1 MARALAAALSALLM
15 WLAFPP
21 VDFGVLVF
29 VAPVPMLWALRTTSS
44 AWRGAG
50 LGVLFG
56 AAFFG
61 ATLSWLRVLGVVAW
75 IPLVLVMAIGAGL
88 CALVIAAAREWTP
101 WRWWIAVGGAWA
113 LWEFL
118 RARWPF
124 GGFPWGSTGYPIGTM
139 SWPRGSA
146 QWIGASGWSV
156 VVVVV
161 AAGIV
166 LLVTDREWE
175 PLRLGGS
182 VVIGL
187 TLLGA
192 VFAPSANGPEV
203 RVAVVQ
209 GDSPCPRVH
218 CPGEREIILDWH
230 LDLTRSIPAG
240 SADLIVWGE
249 NSFGGAVTP
258 TFNEDV
264 RAAMSAEAVRIG
276 AYLLVSGTR
285 SAGPDHFDNVNI
297 VFDPQGR
304 IVGEYMKRHPV
315 PFGEYVPFRW
325 LTGWI
330 PQLDRVPRDMTRG
343 DEAVVFPVAG
353 GDGAGVFGS
362 VISFEGAFSRMLR
375 GGVVAGAQMM
385 VVPTNEASFDEGPA
399 SDQLLGM
406 VRMSAASLGVDVVV
420 AAITGKSALIRA
432 DGSIV
437 ASTGL
442 FEQAILTGS
451 VALHQGRRTLY
462 AVAGDWL
469 QLTAIAGLAVVAIGT
484 VGLRLPGRRDGEGYE
499 DEDEA

>member
-1 MARALAAALSALLM
+1 MARILAAVLSAVLM

-29 VAPVPMLWALRTTSS
+29 VAPVPLLWALRTASS

-50 LGVLFG
+50 TGLVFGVV
-56 AAFFG
+56 FFG

-75 IPLVLVMAIGAGL
+75 IPLVVVMAVGAGL

-101 WRWWIAVGGAWA
+101 WRWWIVAGGAWA

-139 SWPRGSA
+139 AWPRGSA

-156 VVVVV
+156 IVVAV

-166 LLVTDREWE
+166 LAVTEREWR
-175 PLRLGGS
+175 PLRSAGAAVVALS
-182 VVIGL
+182 V
-187 TLLGA
+187 LGA
-192 VFAPSANGPEV
+192 LFAPSPSGPEI
-203 RVAVVQ
+203 RVAIVQ

-218 CPGEREIILDWH
+218 CEGEREIIYNWH

-240 SADLIVWGE
+240 SADLVVWGE
-249 NSFGGAVTP
+249 NSFGGAFTP
-258 TFNEDV
+258 TFNSEV
-264 RAAMSAEAVRIG
+264 REAISAEAVRIG
-276 AYLLVSGTR
+276 GYLLVSGTR
-285 SAGPDHFDNVNI
+285 SAGPNHFDNVNI

-325 LTGWI
+325 LTEWI

-343 DEAVVFPVAG
+343 DEVVLFPVATPD
-353 GDGAGVFGS
+353 GDGRFGS
-362 VISFEGAFSRMLR
+362 VISFEGAFSRLLR
-375 GGVVAGAQMM
+375 GGVVAGAELM

-406 VRMSAASLGVDVVV
+406 IRMSAASLGVDVVV
-420 AAITGKSALIRA
+420 AAITGKSALVRA
-432 DGSIV
+432 DGAIV

-442 FEQAILTGS
+442 FEQAILTGN
-451 VALHQGRRTLY
+451 VTLHQGRRTLY
-462 AVAGDWL
+462 AVSGDWL
-469 QLTAIAGLAVVAIGT
+469 QLLAVAALAAVAIGT
-484 VGLRLPGRRDGEGYE
+484 VGLRFPGLRA
-499 DEDEA
+499 DEPEETD